1 MDERIKGIKE
11 GAGREESRINEDLLE
26 FLQKWS
32 TPALLVLAAV
42 AVSYWGWNQYKQM
55 QVAKVNKAAAAY
67 TSATVGG
74 AANPDTLSNIA
85 EEFSGVRSFGLL
97 AKLDLAD
104 VYLFAV
110 QRGLAPGVEYDPNSQ
125 LAEGDL
131 LDDAA
136 QTMYLD
142 RAKKLYQ
149 EVYDAA
155 ATVKGKEPLAIEA
168 AFGLAAAAETAD
180 DLDGARTQL
189 GKAKALADK
198 IGYQALAIIA
208 DKRAASFADAGPKPK
223 LYAAAA
229 LPPLPEPEPVAPPPG
244 AEGSDQTTP
253 PPAEGDLPGT
263 TEDTTAPEGSGTSE
277 TPDQTTPPED
287 TPPDTTGGD
296 TGSGG

>member
-1 MDERIKGIKE
+1 MDERIKDIKE

-42 AVSYWGWNQYKQM
+42 AVSYWGWNQFKQM
-55 QVAKVNKAAAAY
+55 QIAKVNKAAAAY

-85 EEFSGVRSFGLL
+85 DEFGGVRSFGLL

-110 QRGLAPGVEYDPNSQ
+110 QRGLAPGVEYDPNAQ

-155 ATVKGKEPLAIEA
+155 WNVKGKEPLAIEA
-168 AFGLAAAAETAD
+168 AFGLAAAAETVD
-180 DLDGARTQL
+180 DLDGASIQL
-189 GKAKALADK
+189 GKATVLAEK

-208 DKRAASFADAGPKPK
+208 NKRAASLADAGAKPK
-223 LYAAAA
+223 LYAASA
-229 LPPLPEPEPVAPPPG
+229 LPPLPEPEPLAP
-244 AEGSDQTTP
+244 
-253 PPAEGDLPGT
+253 LPGDNGT
-263 TEDTTAPEGSGTSE
+263 DASAPSAEDALPDAAEDPGTLE
-277 TPDQTTPPED
+277 TPEAPDA
-287 TPPDTTGGD
+287 TPPDNTGGD